1 MMVAFAFLANKVFDS
16 FLKEADNMDPKKVIN
31 EESIK
36 KDHKYILGKLKVD
49 IFSKKLKRG
58 SSKLTGLALT
68 RNERKDL
75 VNYKSK

>member
-36 KDHKYILGKLKVD
+36 KDHKYSWKI
-49 IFSKKLKRG
+49 
-58 SSKLTGLALT
+58 
-68 RNERKDL
+68 
-75 VNYKSK
+75 KS